1 MDDNMSI
8 ESQSMYKTFAVLV
21 LSALAVPA
29 LGQEVKIGVVNINVL
44 MEQSPQAQVAME
56 ALQEEFA
63 PRQRTILAKQ
73 KEFEEATERANRD
86 AAVMGETER
95 RNTERELRDMQRD
108 LQRMQEEF
116 REDLNLRRNEEIGNL
131 QRSDR
136 KSTRLNSSHVKISYA
151 VFCVKKKKTPA
162 RQMRCARI
170 CHLIS
175 APTVTSHPWCS
186 NRPGDHRALHSF
198 PTRRSSDLVM
208 GETERRNT
216 ERELRDMQRDLQ
228 RMQEEFREDLNLRRN
243 EEIGNLQR

>member
-8 ESQSMYKTFAVLV
+8 ESQSMYKPFAVLV

-95 RNTERELRDMQRD
+95 RNTERELRDLQRD

-116 REDLNLRRNEEIGNL
+116 REDLNLRRNEELGNL
-131 QRSDR
+131 QRSLLKEVQDYAEAAGFD
-136 KSTRLNSSHVKISYA
+136 LIIGDGVLYASSA
-151 VFCVKKKKTPA
+151 VN
-162 RQMRCARI
+162 
-170 CHLIS
+170 
-175 APTVTSHPWCS
+175 VTQ
-186 NRPGDHRALHSF
+186 
-198 PTRRSSDLVM
+198 LVL
-208 GETERRNT
+208 EA
-216 ERELRDMQRDLQ
+216 MQKNF
-228 RMQEEFREDLNLRRN
+228 EESGGS
-243 EEIGNLQR
+243 GND